1 LKKIIM
7 FKKPLII
14 CMLLQLTQ
22 VGAQTGAAASALSER
37 DFLAEMPIVLSVSRL
52 AQRLDETPGAMTI
65 FDRNFIRMT
74 GARDLVDVLRLVPGF
89 QSTTSFET
97 DAPMAT
103 YHGRTD
109 DFANRIQVLVDGRSV
124 YSGYLQGSAG
134 VGWQTLALD
143 DIERIEVLRGSNSAA
158 YGARAFLGVVNI
170 ISRDVRET
178 AGVSAK
184 LTAGENGVA
193 DVGTRVGWGD
203 EAAMYRISVD
213 TRGDDG
219 LRKVFSPVDAG
230 KTPNAAS
237 GTNRVSRVN
246 FSTHQSSGGL
256 GEIDVRAG
264 AVEIA
269 ALRGTK
275 GDGSEGNLE
284 RLRFMGSQFLQM
296 DWKMAL
302 SDDQDIA
309 VTASHTQGFNNDS
322 FPYLS
327 NAAGASYYGIPIEFK
342 AEEFNDAVSF
352 QHTVRHTQA
361 LRTVWGAE
369 VRREQVKSRSS
380 FDTREQV
387 TSQFLRLFGNAEW
400 RVWDAVV
407 VNAGGMAESSDLGGD
422 SFSPRLMVNWH
433 VADGHTL
440 RAGTSTAFR
449 PPSAFEKFGHVKYYD
464 INGNSLTTVKSSGQV
479 VSEKIETK
487 ELGYSL
493 NLAGGVSG
501 DLRLFNEQITNG
513 IGTTFNPTGD
523 IGNGD
528 NYTITGTEY
537 QLTWK
542 PASSTLVFFNQTW
555 TNIRVESLAYPNDI
569 PAGKS
574 VSNMWFK
581 IAHGAPK
588 YAASLAAMHTLP
600 SGVNVTFMHQLA
612 EAFAMGLDGG
622 SLYSMGRTDI
632 RVGKTFRVGATK
644 AELALTLQNLEA
656 PYRDGDKK
664 FYFDRRALV
673 SLQFEY

>member
-1 LKKIIM
+1 M

-14 CMLLQLTQ
+14 CLLLQLTQ

-89 QSTTSFET
+89 QTTTSFET

-178 AGVSAK
+178 AGVAAK
-184 LTAGENGVA
+184 VTAGENGVA

-213 TRGDDG
+213 TRSDDG
-219 LRKVFSPVDAG
+219 LRKVFTDPGLS
-230 KTPNAAS
+230 AS
-237 GTNRVSRVN
+237 GANRASRVN
-246 FSTHQSSGGL
+246 FASHVSNGGR
-256 GEIDVRAG
+256 GEVDVRAG

-269 ALRGTK
+269 AVRGTT
-275 GDGSEGNLE
+275 GPGNEGNLE
-284 RLRFMGSQFLQM
+284 RLRFMGSEFLQV

-309 VTASHTQGFNNDS
+309 VTASHTHGFNNDA

-327 NAAGASYYGIPIEFK
+327 YNAGANYYGVSIDFK

-369 VRREQVKSRSS
+369 VRQEQVKSHSS
-380 FDTREQV
+380 FDKREQV

-407 VNAGGMAESSDLGGD
+407 LNVGGMAESSDIGGD
-422 SFSPRLMVNWH
+422 TFSPRLMVNWH
-433 VADGHTL
+433 VAEGHTL
-440 RAGTSTAFR
+440 RAGTSTAYR
-449 PPSAFEKFGHVKYYD
+449 PPSAFEKYGDVKYYD
-464 INGNSLTTVKSSGQV
+464 INGANPLPFVKASGRI
-479 VSEKIETK
+479 VSEKIETQ

-493 NLAGGVSG
+493 NLAGGMSG

-513 IGTTFNPTGD
+513 IGSILPSYGPKGD
-523 IGNGD
+523 FGNGD
-528 NYTITGTEY
+528 NYTITGAEY

-542 PASSTLVFFNQTW
+542 PASSTLIFFNQTW
-555 TNIRVESLAYPNDI
+555 THIRVESLAFPDDV
-569 PAGKS
+569 PAAGKQ
-574 VSNMWFK
+574 SNAWFK

-588 YAASLAAMHTLP
+588 YAASLTAMHALP
-600 SGVNVTFMHQLA
+600 SGVNLTFMHQMA
-612 EAFAMGLDGG
+612 EAFGMGSDSGH
-622 SLYSMGRTDI
+622 LYSMGRTDV
-632 RVGKTFRVGATK
+632 RVGKAFRVGATK
-644 AELALTLQNLEA
+644 AELALTLQNLDA
-656 PYRDGDKK
+656 PYQDGDKK

-673 SLQFEY
+673 SLQFDY

>member
-1 LKKIIM
+1 M
-7 FKKPLII
+7 FKKPLTIYL
-14 CMLLQLTQ
+14 LLQLTQ

-65 FDRNFIRMT
+65 FDRNFIRMI

-89 QSTTSFET
+89 QTTTSFET

-178 AGVSAK
+178 AGVAARV
-184 LTAGENGVA
+184 TAGENGVA
-193 DVGTRVGWGD
+193 DVGTRLGWGD
-203 EAAMYRISVD
+203 EAAMYRISAD
-213 TRGDDG
+213 TRGDNG
-219 LRKVFSPVDAG
+219 LRKVFSSLGTG
-230 KTPNAAS
+230 KVPNAAS

-269 ALRGTK
+269 ALRGTT

-302 SDDQDIA
+302 SDDQDVA
-309 VTASHTQGFNNDS
+309 VTASHTHGFNNDG

-327 NAAGASYYGIPIEFK
+327 NQYGPTYYGVPIDFK

-352 QHTVRHTQA
+352 QHTVRHSQA

-369 VRREQVKSRSS
+369 ARQEQIKSRSS
-380 FDTREQV
+380 FGSKEQV
-387 TSQFLRLFGNAEW
+387 STQFLRLFGNAEW

-407 VNAGGMAESSDLGGD
+407 INAGGMAESSDIGGD
-422 SFSPRLMVNWH
+422 TFSPRLMVNWH
-433 VADGHTL
+433 VANGHTL
-440 RAGTSTAFR
+440 RAGTSTAYR
-449 PPSAFEKFGHVKYYD
+449 PPSAFEKYADVKYYD
-464 INGNSLTTVKSSGQV
+464 INGANPLTFLKTSGRV
-479 VSEKIETK
+479 VSEKIETQ

-513 IGTTFNPTGD
+513 IGSTFNPTGD

-542 PASSTLVFFNQTW
+542 PASSTLIFFNQTW
-555 TNIRVESLAYPNDI
+555 THIRVDSLAFPNDI
-569 PAGKS
+569 PHNRPA
-574 VSNMWFK
+574 SNMWFK

-588 YAASLAAMHTLP
+588 YAASLTAMHTLP
-600 SGVNVTFMHQLA
+600 SGVNLTFMHQLA
-612 EAFAMGLDGG
+612 EAFGIG
-622 SLYSMGRTDI
+622 SESGHLYSMGRTDV
-632 RVGKTFRVGATK
+632 RVGKAFRVGATK
-644 AELALTLQNLEA
+644 AELALTLQNLDM

-673 SLQFEY
+673 SLQFDY